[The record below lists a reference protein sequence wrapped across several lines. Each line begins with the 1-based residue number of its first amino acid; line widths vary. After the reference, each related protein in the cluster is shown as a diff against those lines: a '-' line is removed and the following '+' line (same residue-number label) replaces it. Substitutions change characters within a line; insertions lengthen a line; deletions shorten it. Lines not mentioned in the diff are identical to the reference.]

1 MIARSKGVHD
11 DRPMS
16 LMLTA
21 LSFLLGI
28 VALMGLSSAV
38 QLVGWVILVDDFV
51 WDSAQGRRVM
61 IVLPVSLLMG
71 GAALWGLMRL
81 KPWRGKGEPL
91 SPTTRKTNAL
101 ILLSGVVSVPGGL
114 ALFYDAFSRD
124 NPWAFYSNSA
134 ISAGIAVFAIA
145 SWLLSMA
152 ISWSYYFGADEHA
165 RRANDFGLVAGGGL
179 FLTVTPAWWVAARAG
194 LLPQLDAMVLW
205 CVAAGVGTIGWFWYR
220 YR

>member
-1 MIARSKGVHD
+1 MMARSKDLHD

-16 LMLTA
+16 LKVTA

-38 QLVGWVILVDDFV
+38 QLVGWVIFVDDFV
-51 WDSAQGRRVM
+51 WGSAEGRRVM
-61 IVLPVSLLMG
+61 IVLPVSLLIG

-81 KPWRGKGEPL
+81 KPSRGKGEPI
-91 SPTTRKTNAL
+91 SPTTRKTNTL
-101 ILLSGVVSVPGGL
+101 MLLSASVCVPGGL

-124 NPWAFYSNSA
+124 NPWGFYSNSA
-134 ISAGIAVFAIA
+134 ISPGIASFAIT

-152 ISWSYYFGADEHA
+152 IAWWWYYSADEHERKA
-165 RRANDFGLVAGGGL
+165 YDVGSLFGHGL
-179 FLTVTPAWWVAARAG
+179 FITVTPAWWVAARAG
-194 LLPQLDAMVLW
+194 LLPQPDAMVLW
-205 CVAAGVGTIGWFWYR
+205 CVTMAVITIGWFWHR